1 MDTILRELVEA
12 HPDIFGGFIAHEK
25 KGILASQL
33 SLISGEAECRVLLQK
48 LLNMN
53 ALLGNVIGETA
64 ALDLYFGSAVLTGY
78 PCKAGHWLV
87 VTHASTLSAELLAAN
102 ASLAIA
108 AINTRAEPSASP
120 ASHQGT
126 VDTAFIDAVNHALA
140 KVIGPISTLVVDD
153 LLAAWPGPF
162 QASAENRERFL
173 QLLQREFDTKEQ
185 CDRFASLLA
194 AQNVL

>member
-53 ALLGNVIGETA
+53 ALLGNVIGGTA

-102 ASLAIA
+102 ASLAITGIA
-108 AINTRAEPSASP
+108 AKVDPSAP
-120 ASHQGT
+120 PQPQAGAD
-126 VDTAFIDAVNHALA
+126 DTAFLDAVKHALA
-140 KVIGPISTLVVDD
+140 KVIGPISTLIVDD

-162 QASAENRERFL
+162 QASPENRERFL

-185 CDRFASLLA
+185 YGRFTSLLA
-194 AQNVL
+194 AQHVL